1 MVVIDTEK
9 KGLEMI
15 YHEWEVPLYEKLLT
29 EENLEMIS
37 RTAWQFLLEELE
49 PQTISRASVINSLND
64 NVEKG
69 ILKFR
74 EETGKGG
81 YHRIYSR
88 KMTLKEFWK
97 CIFHQIEQALEPY
110 L

>member
-1 MVVIDTEK
+1 MVVIDTSK

-15 YHEWEVPLYEKLLT
+15 YKEWEVPLYKKLLN
-29 EENLEMIS
+29 EDIEMNSRMAWKFLED
-37 RTAWQFLLEELE
+37 ELF
-49 PQTISRASVINSLND
+49 PQTKSRASVINSLND
-64 NVEKG
+64 NVEKD

>member
-9 KGLEMI
+9 KGLEMVFKEK
-15 YHEWEVPLYEKLLT
+15 YVPLIRKLLS
-29 EENLEMIS
+29 EDIEMIS
-37 RTAWQFLLEELE
+37 RTAWQFLIEELE
-49 PQTISRASVINSLND
+49 PQTISRASVINFLND
-64 NVEKG
+64 NVDED

-97 CIFHQIEQALEPY
+97 CIAHQIEQALEPH